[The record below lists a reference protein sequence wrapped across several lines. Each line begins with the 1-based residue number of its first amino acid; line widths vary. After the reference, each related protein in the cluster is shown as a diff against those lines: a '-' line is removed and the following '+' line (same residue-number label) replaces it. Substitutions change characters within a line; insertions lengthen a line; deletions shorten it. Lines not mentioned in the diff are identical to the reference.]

1 MRKTADTTLLA
12 VLLLEIAIFSLI
24 AERFFSV
31 GNLFEVLRLS
41 VELGLLAVALTPIL
55 ITGGIDLSVG
65 SMMGLSAV
73 IFGAAARDLGLPLPI
88 AALLAIGTGLAGGA
102 LNGLLITRLRL
113 PPLIVTLGSFSLFRG
128 IAEAITGGSVNYS
141 GFD

>member
-31 GNLFEVLRLS
+31 GNLFEVLRFS
-41 VELGLLAVALTPIL
+41 VELGLLAIALTPIL
-55 ITGGIDLSVG
+55 ISRGIDLSVG

-73 IFGAAARDLGLPLPI
+73 VFGAAARDWDLPLPL
-88 AALLAIGTGLAGGA
+88 AGVLAISTWLAGRS
-102 LNGLLITRLRL
+102 LNGVLITRPG
-113 PPLIVTLGSFSLFRG
+113 PPPFNGML
-128 IAEAITGGSVNYS
+128 
-141 GFD
+141 